1 MVVGKP
7 LYTVEQIQQRVREL
21 ADAISADYEGKSILA
36 VGLLRGAFMFYSD
49 IVRAIKVPV
58 TVDFIIAGSYIKGDT
73 TGQVKVYYDIREDIT
88 DRDVLLIEDIV
99 DTGITLNHIREDI
112 LARRPNSLKICS
124 FLNKKERRLV
134 DVPIDYV
141 GYDIPNEFIVG
152 YGLDYDNMYR
162 NLPYI
167 AVFRKSI

>member
-21 ADAISADYEGKSILA
+21 AGAISHDYEGKTILA
-36 VGLLRGAFMFYSD
+36 VGLLRGAFMFYAD
-49 IVRAIKVPV
+49 LVRAIKVPV
-58 TVDFIIAGSYIKGDT
+58 TVDFIVAGSYVKSNT
-73 TGQVKVYYDIREDIT
+73 TGQVKVYYDIREDIAG
-88 DRDVLLIEDIV
+88 RDVLLIEDIV

-112 LARRPNSLKICS
+112 LARRPDSLKICS

-141 GYDIPNEFIVG
+141 GFDIPNEFIVG

>member
-7 LYTVEQIQQRVREL
+7 LYTVDQIQHRVKEL
-21 ADAISADYEGKSILA
+21 ADAISADYVGKSILA
-36 VGLLRGAFMFYSD
+36 VGLLKGAFMFYAD
-49 IVRAIKVPV
+49 LVRSLQIPV

-73 TGQVKVYYDIREDIT
+73 TGQVKVYSDIREDIA

-112 LARRPNSLKICS
+112 LARRPNSLRICS

-141 GYDIPNEFIVG
+141 GFDIPNEFIVG